1 MMLLENMFAN
11 QYLGNK
17 RLNIEGNTFEIN
29 NNVAVIKVFGVI
41 YPYIFSDSIGA
52 LFSIVDK
59 IKADKNI
66 KGTVF
71 YIDSPGGSV
80 YRNTEIY
87 KAVSEL
93 NNTIAVVDN
102 CCCSAAYWLASACD
116 KIIATSELAYF
127 GSVGVL
133 TSRYYDNDT
142 VVLTNRE
149 SKEKY
154 LDLRDEQGRDKT
166 QNMLDDI
173 YSIFVRD
180 VTQKRNIDK
189 EALKG
194 GAFRSNEALK
204 LGLID
209 EINLNLEIANY
220 FNIDKGYDIS
230 KAALTE
236 TVNKAIGII

>member
-1 MMLLENMFAN
+1 
-11 QYLGNK
+11 
-17 RLNIEGNTFEIN
+17 
-29 NNVAVIKVFGVI
+29 
-41 YPYIFSDSIGA
+41 
-52 LFSIVDK
+52 
-59 IKADKNI
+59 
-66 KGTVF
+66 
-71 YIDSPGGSV
+71 
-80 YRNTEIY
+80 
-87 KAVSEL
+87 
-93 NNTIAVVDN
+93 
-102 CCCSAAYWLASACD
+102 
-116 KIIATSELAYF
+116 
-127 GSVGVL
+127 
-133 TSRYYDNDT
+133 
-142 VVLTNRE
+142 
-149 SKEKY
+149 
-154 LDLRDEQGRDKT
+154 
-166 QNMLDDI
+166 MLDDI